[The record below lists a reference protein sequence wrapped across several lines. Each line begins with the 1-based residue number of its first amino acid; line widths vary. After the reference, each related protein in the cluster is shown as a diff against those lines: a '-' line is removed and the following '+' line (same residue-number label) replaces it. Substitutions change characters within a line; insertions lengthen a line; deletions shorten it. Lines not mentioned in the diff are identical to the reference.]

1 MSSQRIEHGLRL
13 SCTNVDKFQTC
24 QKSQTTHLQ
33 HKQIIGSNMK
43 ITLLQPPVP
52 PNNLLI
58 SYNLNRMDILPAV
71 LANFMKVSSIVLS
84 TALRDPGIRLR
95 ATAMAPFVSSSVAP
109 GWDSSIFVR
118 NTSNQTKYLPMIL
131 YISSYSKAI
140 RNSSEL
146 SKYELDAKCCYSKAT
161 KHVKEIIIT

>member
-1 MSSQRIEHGLRL
+1 
-13 SCTNVDKFQTC
+13 
-24 QKSQTTHLQ
+24 
-33 HKQIIGSNMK
+33 MK

-109 GWDSSIFVR
+109 G
-118 NTSNQTKYLPMIL
+118 
-131 YISSYSKAI
+131 
-140 RNSSEL
+140 
-146 SKYELDAKCCYSKAT
+146 
-161 KHVKEIIIT
+161 